1 MTPIHSTPNFKPVLS
16 KTAMSHDNQIPRHFR
31 QRPPVLKRFALGLS
45 KDFWGTLPLLAALWW
60 VGPLAMHPVQA
71 ETAATKPAKTGE
83 PITLNFNNAEIEG
96 VARTMGLITGRNMVV
111 DPRVKGTM
119 TLTSENPVK
128 PAVAYEQFLSTLR
141 LQGFTVVEA
150 EGLYKVVPEADA
162 KLQPGPVSVNSAA
175 SKKTSGNEIVT
186 QIFKLNYENP
196 TNLVPTLRPL
206 ISANNTINVNAGNNS
221 LVITDYADN
230 LHRLA
235 QIIATLDVPNAG
247 DVDILTLH
255 HSLAVDVAPIINRL
269 LDNSGSTSN
278 ANANAVAN
286 PSPSPNSDGNG
297 YRTTVIAEPRSNT
310 LILRAANPA
319 RAALVRSLVA
329 KLDQATPGESPSG
342 NIHVVY
348 LKNAEATKLAITLR
362 AALASAM
369 AGTPGSSGANSAT
382 ASGGS
387 SGGSSSPN
395 NLASANNT
403 LANASG
409 GKGGLGS
416 GASGNFG
423 NSNLALPSTGGQ
435 IQADPATNSLIISA
449 PDPVMRQLL
458 AVIDQLDKRRAQVL
472 VESLIV
478 EVNSTK
484 LAQFGVQWQTLLGNN
499 GYLGNSSNITGANII
514 NLSATTASTA
524 ANAVASLPPG
534 MNFGYA
540 SKIGGRLVLGA
551 LANFLQQNGDGNVL
565 ATPNLLTLDNEEARI
580 IVGQNV
586 PFVTGTYTTTV
597 SGASNPFQ
605 TVDRQDV
612 GLTLRV
618 KPQISENGTVKMA
631 IYQEVSSIN
640 TAVINT
646 GNGPTTNK
654 RAIETNVLVDDGNI
668 VVLGGL
674 LQDTYS
680 GTQDKVPGLGDVP
693 VLGSLFRSDN
703 RTRNKTNLM
712 IFLRPIVVR
721 DKDTLDRLTTERY
734 EAAKG
739 WEEATQ
745 PTPTL
750 GLPGI
755 SGAAVIPPLSPSAT
769 PPSR

>member
-1 MTPIHSTPNFKPVLS
+1 
-16 KTAMSHDNQIPRHFR
+16 MSYPLFSV
-31 QRPPVLKRFALGLS
+31 QRTPVLKSLVSGFS
-45 KDFWGTLPLLAALWW
+45 WPVPLLTLLMTMA
-60 VGPLAMHPVQA
+60 PVAWRPAQA
-71 ETAATKPAKTGE
+71 QAGAAATATASSSTGTTRPAKPGE

-96 VARTMGLITGRNMVV
+96 VARTLGLITGRNMVV

-119 TLTSENPVK
+119 TLTSETPVK

-150 EGLYKVVPEADA
+150 DGLFKVVPEADA
-162 KLQPGPVSVNSAA
+162 KLQAGPVSVSNNAG
-175 SKKTSGNEIVT
+175 KKTNGNEIVT

-196 TNLVPTLRPL
+196 SNLVPTLRPL
-206 ISANNTINVNAGNNS
+206 ISANNTINVNNGNNS
-221 LVITDYADN
+221 LIITDYADN

-235 QIIATLDVPNAG
+235 QIIATLDVPNAS
-247 DVDILTLH
+247 DVDILPLQ
-255 HSLAVDVAPIINRL
+255 HSLAVDVAPIVTRL
-269 LDNSGSTSN
+269 LETNGNNTSSNNTPN
-278 ANANAVAN
+278 APAGNAVN
-286 PSPSPNSDGNG
+286 PTANSDGNG

-329 KLDQATPGESPSG
+329 KLDQATTGDSPSG

-348 LKNAEATKLAITLR
+348 LKNAEASKLAITLR

-369 AGTPGSSGANSAT
+369 AGTPG
-382 ASGGS
+382 ASGNNNP
-387 SGGSSSPN
+387 GSSSGSSASSNTPTPASN
-395 NLASANNT
+395 NLLNSST
-403 LANASG
+403 
-409 GKGGLGS
+409 GKAGLGT

-423 NSNLALPSTGGQ
+423 NSNLAQPSTGGQ

-484 LAQFGVQWQTLLGNN
+484 LAQFGVQWQSLLGST
-499 GYLGNSSNITGANII
+499 GYVGNSSNVTGANI
-514 NLSATTASTA
+514 LALTATTSSTA
-524 ANAVASLPPG
+524 ASALSTIPAG
-534 MNFGYA
+534 MNLGYA
-540 SKIGGRLVLGA
+540 ANVAGHTVLGA

-586 PFVTGTYTTTV
+586 PFVTGTYTTTATG
-597 SGASNPFQ
+597 SSNPFQ
-605 TVDRQDV
+605 TVDREDV

-631 IYQEVSSIN
+631 IYQEVSSID
-640 TAVINT
+640 TTVAST
-646 GNGPTTNK
+646 GNGPTTKK

-674 LQDTYS
+674 LQDTYAGS
-680 GTQDKVPGLGDVP
+680 QDKVPGLGDLP
-693 VLGSLFRSDN
+693 VVGNLFRSDN
-703 RTRNKTNLM
+703 RTRTKTNLM
-712 IFLRPIVVR
+712 IFLRPLVVR
-721 DKDTLDRLTTERY
+721 DKETIDRLTSERY
-734 EAAKG
+734 QAARG
-739 WEEATQ
+739 WQESAQ
-745 PTPTL
+745 PIPAFGMPSVQDSAVMPPLTPTQ
-750 GLPGI
+750 
-755 SGAAVIPPLSPSAT
+755 AH
-769 PPSR
+769 

>member
-1 MTPIHSTPNFKPVLS
+1 
-16 KTAMSHDNQIPRHFR
+16 MSYPLFSV
-31 QRPPVLKRFALGLS
+31 QRTPVLKSLVSGFP
-45 KDFWGTLPLLAALWW
+45 WPVPLLTLLMAMAPVAWCPAQAQAGAA
-60 VGPLAMHPVQA
+60 A
-71 ETAATKPAKTGE
+71 TAAASASPGTTRPAKPGE

-96 VARTMGLITGRNMVV
+96 VARTLGLITGRNMVV

-119 TLTSENPVK
+119 TLTSETPVK

-150 EGLYKVVPEADA
+150 DGLFKVVPEADA
-162 KLQPGPVSVNSAA
+162 KLQAGPVSVSNNAG
-175 SKKTSGNEIVT
+175 KKTNGNEIVT

-196 TNLVPTLRPL
+196 NNLVPTLRPL
-206 ISANNTINVNAGNNS
+206 ISANNTINVNTGNNS
-221 LVITDYADN
+221 LIITDYADN

-247 DVDILTLH
+247 DVDILPLQ
-255 HSLAVDVAPIINRL
+255 HSLAVDVAPIVTRL
-269 LDNSGSTSN
+269 LETNGNTSSNNNPNAPSGN
-278 ANANAVAN
+278 APT
-286 PSPSPNSDGNG
+286 PSPTANSDGNG

-329 KLDQATPGESPSG
+329 KLDQATPGDSPSG

-369 AGTPGSSGANSAT
+369 AGTPGSSGNNNPG
-382 ASGGS
+382 ASSGS
-387 SGGSSSPN
+387 SASSNTPTPANN
-395 NLASANNT
+395 NLLNT
-403 LANASG
+403 ST
-409 GKGGLGS
+409 GKAGLGT

-423 NSNLALPSTGGQ
+423 NSNLAQPSTGGQ

-484 LAQFGVQWQTLLGNN
+484 LAQFGVQWQSLLGST
-499 GYLGNSSNITGANII
+499 GYIGNTSNVTGANILA
-514 NLSATTASTA
+514 LSATTSSTA
-524 ANAVASLPPG
+524 ANALSTIPPG
-534 MNFGYA
+534 LNLGYA
-540 SKIGGRLVLGA
+540 AKVAGRTVLGA

-586 PFVTGTYTTTV
+586 PFVTGTYTTTATG
-597 SGASNPFQ
+597 SSNPFQ
-605 TVDRQDV
+605 TVDREDV

-631 IYQEVSSIN
+631 IYQEVSSID
-640 TAVINT
+640 TTVAST
-646 GNGPTTNK
+646 GNGPTTKK

-674 LQDTYS
+674 LQDTYAGS
-680 GTQDKVPGLGDVP
+680 EDKVPGLGDLP
-693 VLGSLFRSDN
+693 VVGNLFRSDN
-703 RTRNKTNLM
+703 RTRTKTNLM
-712 IFLRPIVVR
+712 IFLRPLVVR
-721 DKDTLDRLTTERY
+721 DKETIDRLTSERY
-734 EAAKG
+734 QAARD
-739 WEEATQ
+739 WQESAQ
-745 PTPTL
+745 PIPVFGMPNIQDSPVMPPLTPTQ
-750 GLPGI
+750 
-755 SGAAVIPPLSPSAT
+755 AH
-769 PPSR
+769 